1 MLLFPIPTVVRTET
15 EDGSYI
21 RIGNEVFRLSR
32 LYGDSKANTPQD
44 LAEEVSLWD
53 SHQHDLYAQGKA
65 DELPF

>member
-15 EDGSYI
+15 EDGSFI
-21 RIGNEVFRLSR
+21 RIGDEVFSLRR
-32 LYGDSKANTPQD
+32 LYGDSKAVTRQE

-53 SHQHDLYAQGKA
+53 SHQHDIFAEGKA